1 MGCAEIISGIKKELP
16 RFNPLAVSQDYP
28 DEILIKVDPAVFKD
42 VCAVLHKILNSPVMM
57 LFAVDER
64 QNKGIFIVNC
74 VFIDRNNSQWITV
87 GIDIQPENPCFDSLA
102 KDIYSASLFER
113 EIWEM
118 FGIEPKGSPDLRRL
132 NLHDEVW
139 PRGNFPLRKDFK
151 QIQQGVLCEY
161 KFSRVEG
168 EGIFE
173 VLVGP
178 VHAGIIGPGHF
189 RFSVAGEPII
199 NLELR
204 MGWTHRGIEKLF
216 EGKDY
221 QQAITLAE
229 CVSGDSS
236 FAHSLAFSL
245 AAEKISGIF
254 VDCQVNYIR
263 AVFLE
268 LERMY
273 NHVHDIGGMSIDVG
287 FSFPA
292 AYASII
298 KEAILQLNENLTGH
312 RYLKKINRVGG
323 IAVEIDE
330 AAKKMIFESLEKIKK
345 DFDELVKMLNSSVS
359 FMDRVDST
367 GILKRKTAEDFGVI
381 GLAARAS
388 GIAMDLRKTF
398 PGAYGEANFKMAVEQ
413 SGDVLARL
421 KVRFSEFKES
431 ARLIEIFISKINP
444 QSLGASVAAGF
455 SLRNKTQAK
464 ACLPAG
470 RLGGY
475 HKFSPFTDRLQ
486 IKLKEDSAL
495 GYVEGWRG
503 PVLYWLKTDAFGLI
517 ERCKIVDASF
527 HNWQGLAYSV
537 LGDIIPDFPL
547 CNKSFD
553 LSYSGNDL

>member
-1 MGCAEIISGIKKELP
+1 MDCSEIISGIKNKLP
-16 RFNPLAVSQDYP
+16 RFCELSIAKDYP
-28 DEILIKVDPAVFKD
+28 DEIRLKVELKDFKD
-42 VCAVLHKILNSPVMM
+42 VCVVLHKMFHSPVMM
-57 LFAVDER
+57 LFAVDQR
-64 QNKGIFIVNC
+64 QNNNKFVLNC
-74 VFIDRNNSQWITV
+74 VFINLNKNCWVTV
-87 GIDIQPENPCFDSLA
+87 SADIQQENPYFDSLS

-118 FGIEPKGSPDLRRL
+118 FGVEPKGSPDLRRL

-139 PRGNFPLRKDFK
+139 PKGNFPLRKDFK
-151 QIQQGVLCEY
+151 QPQAGALSEY
-161 KFSRVEG
+161 KFTKVEG

-173 VLVGP
+173 VPVGP

-204 MGWTHRGIEKLF
+204 MGWTHRGVEKLF
-216 EGKDY
+216 EGKNY
-221 QQAITLAE
+221 QQAIILAE

-245 AAEKISGIF
+245 AAEKISGIS
-254 VDCQVNYIR
+254 VDFQVNYIR

-398 PGAYGEANFKMAVEQ
+398 PGAYREANFKMAVEQ

-431 ARLIEIFISKINP
+431 ARLIEFFLSKIEP
-444 QSLGASVAAGF
+444 RQIV
-455 SLRNKTQAK
+455 SLRPCQKTGEAI
-464 ACLPAG
+464 PAF
-470 RLGGY
+470 RND
-475 HKFSPFTDRLQ
+475 T
-486 IKLKEDSAL
+486 IKLREGSAL
-495 GYVEGWRG
+495 GYAEAWRG
-503 PVLYWLKTDAFGLI
+503 PVLYWFKVDSRGLI

-527 HNWQGLAYSV
+527 HNWQGLAYAV